1 VTGRV
6 YAEGMTTPDSQRN
19 GWPRGRWGWLF
30 GTALLLTLGVVFGLI
45 LGSALFG
52 LFVAAIISIGW
63 LIAYESW
70 RGRNPRPDDPWDDG
84 AQL

>member
-1 VTGRV
+1 
-6 YAEGMTTPDSQRN
+6 MTTSDDN
-19 GWPRGRWGWLF
+19 GDKTGWPRGRWGWLA
-30 GTALLLTLGVVFGLI
+30 GTVLLLVLGVVFGLI
-45 LGSALFG
+45 LGSGWFG

-70 RGRNPRPDDPWDDG
+70 RGKNPGMHDLWDDG

>member
-1 VTGRV
+1 
-6 YAEGMTTPDSQRN
+6 MSLSDSEKT

-30 GTALLLTLGVVFGLI
+30 GSIALLVLGVVFGQVFGSSW
-45 LGSALFG
+45 LGLALAV
-52 LFVAAIISIGW
+52 LLSIGW

-70 RGRNPRPDDPWDDG
+70 RGRNPGLHDPRDDG

>member
-1 VTGRV
+1 
-6 YAEGMTTPDSQRN
+6 MTTPDSEKT

-30 GTALLLTLGVVFGLI
+30 GTALLLTLGIIVGLI
-45 LGSALFG
+45 LRSVLLG
-52 LFVAAIISIGW
+52 LFLAAIVSIGW

-70 RGRNPRPDDPWDDG
+70 RGRNPRQDDPWDDG

>member
-1 VTGRV
+1 
-6 YAEGMTTPDSQRN
+6 MTIPDSEKT

-30 GTALLLTLGVVFGLI
+30 GTVLLIGLGVLFGLI
-45 LGSALFG
+45 LGSVLLG

-70 RGRNPRPDDPWDDG
+70 RGNSPSLRDADDDG
-84 AQL
+84 ARL